1 MFLNQLEW
9 FAMLCIIKILR
20 RHWWIIL
27 IDLGGIWLFIQ
38 ELLSWLAVIRDIYTD
53 LFSFPKQKKFPWEW
67 QMLLSIIEN
76 GVDELMIKELRAS
89 WDGGF
94 CQNIWLSP
102 EVNWIIFHFLK
113 VNRNLRKK
121 YKKVFRPSQVCLSFS
136 KSSTKFLSDSW
147 FCFFS

>member
-1 MFLNQLEW
+1 MFLNQVEW

-53 LFSFPKQKKFPWEW
+53 LFSFPKQKKVPWEW

-76 GVDELMIKELRAS
+76 SVDELMIKELRAS
-89 WDGGF
+89 WDGSF

-121 YKKVFRPSQVCLSFS
+121 YTNSIFLFFRPSQVCLSFS
-136 KSSTKFLSDSW
+136 KS
-147 FCFFS
+147 

>member
-1 MFLNQLEW
+1 MFLNQVEW

-53 LFSFPKQKKFPWEW
+53 LFSFPKQKKVPWEW

-76 GVDELMIKELRAS
+76 GVDELMIKELRVS
-89 WDGGF
+89 WDGSF

-121 YKKVFRPSQVCLSFS
+121 YTNSIFLFFRPSQVCLSFS
-136 KSSTKFLSDSW
+136 KS
-147 FCFFS
+147 

>member
-1 MFLNQLEW
+1 MFLNQVEW

-27 IDLGGIWLFIQ
+27 INLGGIWLFIQ

-53 LFSFPKQKKFPWEW
+53 LFSFPKQKKVPWEW

-89 WDGGF
+89 WDGSF

-121 YKKVFRPSQVCLSFS
+121 YTNSIFLFFRPSQVCLSFS
-136 KSSTKFLSDSW
+136 KS
-147 FCFFS
+147 

>member
-1 MFLNQLEW
+1 MFLNQVEW
-9 FAMLCIIKILR
+9 FAMLRIIKILR

-27 IDLGGIWLFIQ
+27 INLGGIWLFIQ
-38 ELLSWLAVIRDIYTD
+38 ELLSWLAVIRDIYTG
-53 LFSFPKQKKFPWEW
+53 LFSFPKQKKVPWEW

-76 GVDELMIKELRAS
+76 GVDELMIKELRVS
-89 WDGGF
+89 WDGSF

-121 YKKVFRPSQVCLSFS
+121 YTNSIFLFFRPSQVCLSFS
-136 KSSTKFLSDSW
+136 KS
-147 FCFFS
+147 

>member
-1 MFLNQLEW
+1 MFLNQVEW

-53 LFSFPKQKKFPWEW
+53 LFSFPKQKKVPWEW

-76 GVDELMIKELRAS
+76 GVDELMIKELTAS
-89 WDGGF
+89 GDGSF

-102 EVNWIIFHFLK
+102 EVNCIIFHFLK

-121 YKKVFRPSQVCLSFS
+121 YTNSIFLFFRPSQVCLSFS
-136 KSSTKFLSDSW
+136 KS
-147 FCFFS
+147 